1 MKLLTRFVTF
11 FVIGMCGC
19 SKSDPVTPII
29 VSESKFL
36 ITNTNAGGTGIISMY
51 KKPGGISTDAA
62 YTLSATS
69 GGAIPET
76 IADFQIYG
84 GKVYMVRA
92 ARAVIEVANLDD
104 LSQAQSIQYAKPL
117 ATNFYKHVG
126 VTNNKIFV
134 GDRDFN
140 SSSTS
145 QNTAF
150 LKVVT
155 LGQSKI
161 DSIGIVK
168 NSPIT
173 AIAVSTKYVYVA
185 GGNNPQTL
193 FVIDATSY
201 AKVASITIPG
211 FCTEIIIDQSNNIL
225 AFYNGHMTKFSG
237 TDYSIIKD
245 KLIGGANVN
254 VVNDDVA
261 SNTAYVLDKE
271 NNLLYFLANAP
282 QPASAP
288 YLLKSYD
295 LNTDIVDFVST
306 QFISA
311 ETIAFDNVDKQIIVG
326 SYDTKG
332 VVKFLTPKGE
342 LKAQFNIP
350 GPPGAVQIDQ

>member
-1 MKLLTRFVTF
+1 MKLMTKYLSL
-11 FVIGMCGC
+11 FVICLCGC
-19 SKSDPVTPII
+19 SKSSDDPQIV

-36 ITNTNAGGTGIISMY
+36 ISNTNASGTGILSVY
-51 KKPGGISTDAA
+51 RKPGGIATDAG
-62 YTLSATS
+62 YTLSATAGS
-69 GGAIPET
+69 NVPET
-76 IADFQIYG
+76 IADFQIYD
-84 GKVYMVRA
+84 GKVYMVRGA
-92 ARAVIEVANLDD
+92 KAVIEVANLSD
-104 LSQAQSIQYAKPL
+104 LAQTQTIQYAKPL
-117 ATNFYKHVG
+117 ASNFFKHIG

-140 SSSTS
+140 SSATS

-155 LGQSKI
+155 LGQTKI
-161 DSIGIVK
+161 DSIGIAK
-168 NSPIT
+168 NAPIT
-173 AIAVSTKYVYVA
+173 AIAVSSRYVYVA
-185 GGNNPQTL
+185 GGNSPQTL

-201 AKVASITIPG
+201 AKVASIPISG
-211 FCTEIIIDQSNNIL
+211 FCTEIIIDQNNNIL
-225 AFYNGHMTKFSG
+225 AFYNGRVTKFSG

-261 SNTAYVLDKE
+261 SNTAYVLDKA
-271 NNLLYFLANAP
+271 NNILYFLAAAS

-295 LNTDIVDFVST
+295 LNTDLVDFVST

-311 ETIAFDNVDKQIIVG
+311 ETISFDAIDKQIIVG

-342 LKAQFNIP
+342 VKAQFNIP
-350 GPPGAVQIDQ
+350 GAPGAVQIDQ